1 MNILLI
7 GPQGSGKGTQ
17 AEILLKTSGLF
28 YVEMGGILREA
39 ARNNQTIDKF
49 LTEGK
54 LVPDNVALT
63 LVIDKIEKENP
74 GKDNILFD
82 GFPRSVAQYEML
94 SKWLLEKGQKINVA
108 ILINISDEE
117 SIRRLSA
124 RRKCGTCGKIWN
136 LVTEP
141 KPPTPEKCEC
151 GGELIQRED
160 DMPEAIKT
168 RLEAYHTTT
177 DELVKLLSEK
187 GDLLEVDGTKQIS
200 DVTKDIVEGLK
211 KWK

>member
-1 MNILLI
+1 MNLLLI

-17 AEILLKTSGLF
+17 AEILLKTSGLY

-39 ARNNQTIDKF
+39 SKNNPTIEKF

-54 LVPDNVALT
+54 LVPDDVALT

-74 GKDNILFD
+74 DKDNILFD

-94 SKWLLEKGQKINVA
+94 SKWLLEKGKKIDVA
-108 ILINISDEE
+108 VLINISDEE
-117 SIRRLSA
+117 SIKRLSA

-136 LVTEP
+136 LTTEP

-151 GGELIQRED
+151 GGELIQRSD
-160 DMPEAIKT
+160 DKPEAIKA
-168 RLEAYHTTT
+168 RLDAYHTTT

-187 GDLLEVDGTKQIS
+187 GDLLEIDGTKQIS
-200 DVTKDIVEGLK
+200 DVSTDIVEGLK